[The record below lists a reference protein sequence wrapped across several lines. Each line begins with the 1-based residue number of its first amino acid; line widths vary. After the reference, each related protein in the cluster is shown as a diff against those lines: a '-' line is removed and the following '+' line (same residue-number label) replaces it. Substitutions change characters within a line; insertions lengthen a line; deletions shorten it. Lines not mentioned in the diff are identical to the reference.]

1 MKIRNCE
8 FVFFKRGIFT
18 YENNKTVL
26 LRMSNGGHWNWD
38 GKRYVRELNSRLKDY
53 PHKQECENV
62 ILYDRTESDEQ
73 KVYTSELITTLKK
86 NFPNLKRIISRCN
99 FYAHEFES
107 VRALASDE
115 GICLLEPIDYARE
128 FKKQGNFASAEDW
141 YNIAVVIQ
149 PGSLSKLFLGEFYVE
164 QNKNLREAETLLES
178 AANDGEDVGDAKL
191 AYGRFLLKQGNI
203 DDAWDMF
210 LEVWDGWSD
219 TEPRES
225 AALEIYEL
233 FEKGLWGDSMDYDHF
248 YYCCE
253 ACQHSISADFL
264 ENMLLSY
271 INDPQKQGLDF
282 VSTAFFIL
290 HNLYRDGK
298 IEANYA
304 TDEDIIIEEM
314 KNKEK
319 FDALLRHPIIDRD
332 WDIRSYL
339 YENLRSFIERKDIP
353 ISEKIETLYKYR
365 ESVIFEDYEWDDYEQ
380 EDESAEYKKAIV
392 KEFAERGVVWAKR
405 RTLVDYVF
413 REDIP
418 ISEKIETL
426 YQYRE
431 DDILKDFF
439 DLEYISEEEE
449 AILKEFAERGVAW
462 AQDFLKS

>member
-26 LRMSNGGHWNWD
+26 LRMSNEGEYFWD
-38 GKRYVRELNSRLKDY
+38 GERYARGLNSRLKDY
-53 PHKQECENV
+53 PHKQECETV
-62 ILYDRTESDEQ
+62 VLYDRTKFDEQ
-73 KVYTSELITTLKK
+73 DVYTSELITALKK

-99 FYAHEFES
+99 FYVEELES

-115 GICLLEPIDYARE
+115 GICLLGPIDWARE
-128 FKKQGNFASAEDW
+128 LEKQGDFASAEDW

-149 PGSLSKLFLGEFYVE
+149 PGSLSKLYLGEFYVE

-210 LEVWDGWSD
+210 FEVRDGWSD

-225 AALEIYEL
+225 AAIEIWEL
-233 FEKGLWGDSMDYDHF
+233 FKKGLWGDSMDYDQF

-271 INDPQKQGLDF
+271 INDPQKQGLGF
-282 VSTAFFIL
+282 VRIAFIVL
-290 HNLYRDGK
+290 HDLYRDGK
-298 IEANYA
+298 IKANYA

-332 WDIRSYL
+332 EDIRGDL
-339 YENLRSFIERKDIP
+339 YENLHSFIEREDIP
-353 ISEKIETLYKYR
+353 IIGKIDTLYKYR
-365 ESVIFEDYEWDDYEQ
+365 ENDILEDYCFSWD
-380 EDESAEYKKAIV
+380 DESAEWKAIV
-392 KEFAERGVVWAKR
+392 
-405 RTLVDYVF
+405 
-413 REDIP
+413 
-418 ISEKIETL
+418 
-426 YQYRE
+426 
-431 DDILKDFF
+431 
-439 DLEYISEEEE
+439 
-449 AILKEFAERGVAW
+449 KEFAERGVAW
-462 AQDFLKS
+462 AQDYLKS